1 MEGKTG
7 RSIARRH
14 LMARRLMYGMTQRY
28 LAKYT
33 GVAQTTI
40 SAIERG
46 AVMPKRGTMKR
57 IADALHFKWEKF
69 YEEEGVPIP

>member
-1 MEGKTG
+1 MEKAG
-7 RSIARRH
+7 RTIARRH

-33 GVAQTTI
+33 GLAQTTI

-46 AVMPKRGTMKR
+46 TCMTRRGTMKR

-69 YEEEGVPIP
+69 YEEEGVEIP

>member
-1 MEGKTG
+1 MAGVRE

-14 LMARRLMYGMTQRY
+14 LQARRLFYGMTQHY

-33 GVAQTTI
+33 GLAQTTI

-46 AVMPKRGTMKR
+46 KVMPKRGTMKR